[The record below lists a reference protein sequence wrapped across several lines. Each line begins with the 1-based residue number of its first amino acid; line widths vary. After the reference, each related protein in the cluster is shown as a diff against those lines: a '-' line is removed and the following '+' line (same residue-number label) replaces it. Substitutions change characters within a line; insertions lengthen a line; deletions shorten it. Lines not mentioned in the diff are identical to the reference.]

1 MPNLNSIKKLITDN
15 FKNYKVS
22 IEDNLLLLKENE
34 TNDIFQFLKSNEKL
48 SFDTLIDI
56 IAIDYLEYG
65 EYEWETKKS
74 NNGYSRGY
82 SNSSS
87 FRKTFNDLD
96 KNLDT
101 SSNRFAVIYQLL
113 STANNTRLG
122 VKVICEN
129 NSNPHLDSVCSI
141 WSSANW
147 YEREAYDLFGIYFSG
162 HPDLRRLLTDY
173 GFVGHPLRKDF
184 PLVGNSEVSY
194 DIEKDRVVQKPV
206 SIEPRVLVPK
216 VIREED

>member
-34 TNDIFQFLKSNEKL
+34 TNNIFQFLKSNEKL

-113 STANNTRLG
+113 STINNTRLG
-122 VKVICEN
+122 VKVVCEN
-129 NSNPHLDSVCSI
+129 NSNPNLDSVCSI

>member
-34 TNDIFQFLKSNEKL
+34 TNNIFQFLKSNEKL

-113 STANNTRLG
+113 STINNTRLG
-122 VKVICEN
+122 VKVVCEN
-129 NSNPHLDSVCSI
+129 NSNPNLDSVCNI

-216 VIREED
+216 VIREKD

>member
-34 TNDIFQFLKSNEKL
+34 INDIFQFLKFNEKL

-113 STANNTRLG
+113 STINNTRLG
-122 VKVICEN
+122 VKVVCEN
-129 NSNPHLDSVCSI
+129 NSNPNLDSVCSI

>member
-1 MPNLNSIKKLITDN
+1 VPNLNSIKKLITDN

-113 STANNTRLG
+113 STINNTRLG
-122 VKVICEN
+122 VKVVCEN
-129 NSNPHLDSVCSI
+129 NSNPNLDSVCSI

-216 VIREED
+216 VIREGD

>member
-1 MPNLNSIKKLITDN
+1 MPNLNSIKKLINDN
-15 FKNYKVS
+15 FKNCKVS
-22 IEDNLLLLKENE
+22 IEDNLLILKENE
-34 TNDIFQFLKSNEKL
+34 INDIFQFLKSNEKL

-56 IAIDYLEYG
+56 IAVDYLEYG

-113 STANNTRLG
+113 STINNTRLG
-122 VKVICEN
+122 VKVVCEN
-129 NSNPHLDSVCSI
+129 NSNPNLDSVCSI

-216 VIREED
+216 VIREGD

>member
-113 STANNTRLG
+113 STINNTRLG
-122 VKVICEN
+122 VKVVCEN
-129 NSNPHLDSVCSI
+129 NSNPNLDSVCNI

>member
-113 STANNTRLG
+113 STVNNTRLG
-122 VKVICEN
+122 VKVVCEN
-129 NSNPHLDSVCSI
+129 NSNPYLDSVCSI

>member
-34 TNDIFQFLKSNEKL
+34 TNNIFQFLKSNEKL

-113 STANNTRLG
+113 STINNTRLG
-122 VKVICEN
+122 VKVVCEN
-129 NSNPHLDSVCSI
+129 NSNPNLDSVCSI

-216 VIREED
+216 VIREGD

>member
-1 MPNLNSIKKLITDN
+1 VPNLNSIKKLITDN

-113 STANNTRLG
+113 STINNTRLG
-122 VKVICEN
+122 VKVVCEN
-129 NSNPHLDSVCSI
+129 NSNPNLDSVCSI

>member
-34 TNDIFQFLKSNEKL
+34 INDIFQFLKSNEKL

-113 STANNTRLG
+113 STINNTRLG
-122 VKVICEN
+122 VKVVCEN
-129 NSNPHLDSVCSI
+129 NSNPNLDSVCSI

-216 VIREED
+216 VIREGD

>member
-34 TNDIFQFLKSNEKL
+34 INDIFQFLKSNEKL

-56 IAIDYLEYG
+56 IAVDYLEYG

-96 KNLDT
+96 KNL
-101 SSNRFAVIYQLL
+101 
-113 STANNTRLG
+113 
-122 VKVICEN
+122 
-129 NSNPHLDSVCSI
+129 
-141 WSSANW
+141 
-147 YEREAYDLFGIYFSG
+147 
-162 HPDLRRLLTDY
+162 
-173 GFVGHPLRKDF
+173 
-184 PLVGNSEVSY
+184 
-194 DIEKDRVVQKPV
+194 
-206 SIEPRVLVPK
+206 
-216 VIREED
+216 

>member
-113 STANNTRLG
+113 STINNTRLG
-122 VKVICEN
+122 VKVVCEN
-129 NSNPHLDSVCSI
+129 NSNPNLDSVCSI

-216 VIREED
+216 VIREGD

>member
-96 KNLDT
+96 KNLDS

-113 STANNTRLG
+113 STINNTRLG
-122 VKVICEN
+122 VKVVCEN
-129 NSNPHLDSVCSI
+129 NSNPNLDSVCSI

-216 VIREED
+216 VIREGD

>member
-113 STANNTRLG
+113 STINNTRLG
-122 VKVICEN
+122 VKVVCEN
-129 NSNPHLDSVCSI
+129 NSNPNLDSVCSI

-216 VIREED
+216 VIREKD

>member
-34 TNDIFQFLKSNEKL
+34 TNNIFQFLKSNEKL

-113 STANNTRLG
+113 STVNNTRLG
-122 VKVICEN
+122 IKVVCEN

>member
-96 KNLDT
+96 NNLDT

-113 STANNTRLG
+113 STINNTRLG
-122 VKVICEN
+122 VKVVCEN
-129 NSNPHLDSVCSI
+129 NSNPNLDSVCSI

>member
-34 TNDIFQFLKSNEKL
+34 INDIFQFLKSNEKL

-113 STANNTRLG
+113 STINNTRLG
-122 VKVICEN
+122 VKVVCEN
-129 NSNPHLDSVCSI
+129 NSNPNLDSVCSI

>member
-113 STANNTRLG
+113 STINNTRLG
-122 VKVICEN
+122 VKVVCEN
-129 NSNPHLDSVCSI
+129 NSNPNLDSVCSI

>member
-1 MPNLNSIKKLITDN
+1 MTNLNSIKKLITDN
-15 FKNYKVS
+15 FKNCKVS
-22 IEDNLLLLKENE
+22 IEDNLLLLNENE
-34 TNDIFQFLKSNEKL
+34 INDIFQYLKSNEKL

-87 FRKTFNDLD
+87 YRKTFNDLD

-113 STANNTRLG
+113 STVNNTRLG
-122 VKVICEN
+122 VKVVCEN
-129 NSNPHLDSVCSI
+129 NSNPHLDSVCNI

-216 VIREED
+216 VIREGD

>member
-22 IEDNLLLLKENE
+22 IEDNLLLLKESE

-113 STANNTRLG
+113 STINNTRLG
-122 VKVICEN
+122 VKVVCEN
-129 NSNPHLDSVCSI
+129 NSNPNLDSVCSI